1 MTDYK
6 LISWDTAARRLGVS
20 PQQVLYW
27 RDTCKDLR
35 RFTGGVTRWQ
45 LAEIALDVLPSVIKD
60 RDRLKTESE
69 KHWGL
74 YEQECNRSD
83 HWRDKFRKSD
93 RVAYGFA
100 LATVFLWLAV
110 LVLGGIVLVGAA

>member
-35 RFTGGVTRWQ
+35 RFAGGVTRWQ
-45 LAEIALDVLPSVIKD
+45 LAEIALEVLPEVIKQ
-60 RDRLKTESE
+60 RDRFKTESDLN
-69 KHWGL
+69 WCI
-74 YEQECNRSD
+74 YEQECNRSY
-83 HWRDKFRKSD
+83 HWRDKFSKSN

-100 LATVFLWLAV
+100 LATVVLWLAV
-110 LVLGGIVLVGAA
+110 LVLGGILLGGVA

>member
-1 MTDYK
+1 MTEYK

-35 RFTGGVTRWQ
+35 RFAGGVTRWQ
-45 LAEIALDVLPSVIKD
+45 LAEIALDVLPDVIKD
-60 RDRLKTESE
+60 RDKLKRESDI
-69 KHWGL
+69 HWGL
-74 YEQECNRSD
+74 FTQECKRSAN
-83 HWRDKFRKSD
+83 WRDKFSKSN

-100 LATVFLWLAV
+100 FATAVLWLAV
-110 LVLGGIVLVGAA
+110 CVLGGIVFGGVA

>member
-35 RFTGGVTRWQ
+35 RFAGGVTRWQ
-45 LAEIALDVLPSVIKD
+45 LAEIALDVLPGVIKD
-60 RDRLKTESE
+60 RDKLKIESDI
-69 KHWGL
+69 HWGL
-74 YEQECNRSD
+74 FTQECKRSD
-83 HWRDKFRKSD
+83 YWRDKFSKSN

-100 LATVFLWLAV
+100 LATVVLWLAV
-110 LVLGGIVLVGAA
+110 LVLGAVLFGGVA